1 MSGAI
6 NWDTL
11 AAWLALSA
19 AATAL
24 FAWQYKADPQKARGW
39 LGGSAICLELLAA
52 GLAVHWA
59 LNNAEGAFCVLF
71 IAGVIGLAVSK
82 ATLLPGIITASR
94 RGQYGALAVG
104 SIATIGAYLTVYLLG
119 AMSGLEN
126 DSQRTAEALA
136 NSAPLQAIDAEIAS
150 TRERLAA
157 LAGFADASKAHG
169 EEQAQASAAA
179 ASAAQR
185 QELQA
190 ALSAA
195 RATLAGCNPTHKTR
209 CINPANAEIARL
221 ESLLA
226 GAGSVAPSGG
236 YAARHSE
243 YLGVQQ
249 HLTTLENRRAELL
262 TIDSTAAAGLAVGVS
277 ERMIAWL
284 TGLSEERARALKWLL
299 LVAVFDLLSA
309 AIRLFS
315 EMMHGGEDAGQ
326 QAARRFSALLAGG
339 LDPAQAAA
347 HLAGNRQAADMPAYR
362 FGGHV
367 PADGPAVLHAG
378 EYVMPPE
385 AVNLHGLDKLEA
397 MRAAALSATAFRLD
411 GKPLEREAVKRQT
424 VGVGATVRQCAHCG
438 HDFTVTRKDRK
449 YCGDECRAAAWEKR
463 TGAKLRKGMR

>member
-6 NWDTL
+6 NWDAL

-24 FAWQYKADPQKARGW
+24 LAWQYKADPEKTRGW
-39 LGGSAICLELLAA
+39 LGASAISLELLAA

-59 LNNAEGAFCVLF
+59 LNNAEGAFCALF
-71 IAGVIGLAVSK
+71 IAGVIGLAVAK

-104 SIATIGAYLTVYLLG
+104 IIATTGAYLTVYVLG

-169 EEQAQASAAA
+169 EEQAAADAAA

-190 ALSAA
+190 ALAAA
-195 RATLAGCNPTHKTR
+195 RATLAGCKPDHKTR

-243 YLGVQQ
+243 YDMVNLSTDMPDWFTARSGQMVQVP
-249 HLTTLENRRAELL
+249 
-262 TIDSTAAAGLAVGVS
+262 VGVFPNGKD
-277 ERMIAWL
+277 I
-284 TGLSEERARALKWLL
+284 
-299 LVAVFDLLSA
+299 VFYVNKA
-309 AIRLFS
+309 AF
-315 EMMHGGEDAGQ
+315 
-326 QAARRFSALLAGG
+326 
-339 LDPAQAAA
+339 
-347 HLAGNRQAADMPAYR
+347 
-362 FGGHV
+362 
-367 PADGPAVLHAG
+367 
-378 EYVMPPE
+378 
-385 AVNLHGLDKLEA
+385 
-397 MRAAALSATAFRLD
+397 
-411 GKPLEREAVKRQT
+411 
-424 VGVGATVRQCAHCG
+424 
-438 HDFTVTRKDRK
+438 
-449 YCGDECRAAAWEKR
+449 
-463 TGAKLRKGMR
+463 AKLDSKQQGVRKG